1 MGTIAETKATAMA
14 ATEKTESAWREA
26 WMAVRRNLVPMLVLW
41 GLAVLFLVVY
51 YLVPGGGGAVWSAG
65 TVAAARRKARG
76 VPEPSAVHRH
86 PARHLSGVGQVDSS
100 AASNVDGGGLHLVG
114 RCLGNL

>member
-51 YLVPGGGGAVWSAG
+51 YLVPGGAELFGPLVQWQLHGGKL
-65 TVAAARRKARG
+65 AAFLNRVLFIGILPGIFLVSVKSIR
-76 VPEPSAVHRH
+76 PRH
-86 PARHLSGVGQVDSS
+86 PMWTVVAYTLWG
-100 AASNVDGGGLHLVG
+100 
-114 RCLGNL
+114 